1 MEDQLTAHLDRGWD
15 LAQKGDPAGASAC
28 AKRALEIDPQ
38 SPEVHNLMG
47 FAAALEGDA
56 DEALEHYRQAI
67 ALDETYFEA
76 MLNAAEVM
84 IAPLGDHDG
93 AIVQIEEALDY
104 AETDE
109 EIADCILLKVDALMA
124 KADYEEAKRAMKM
137 LPDGPF
143 NGPTYLFLIG
153 RAWYELGQIDKA
165 APLIEQAAK
174 ADPQSADA
182 QYYLG
187 LVRDEQGDSRG
198 ATEALLRSRSLDAMR
213 APPPWAPSPEAFA
226 TVVRGVIEKLDMVLA
241 RYVREAEVYVV
252 DLPGAELVVD
262 GVDPRALLVLDTPPT
277 EEGAATR
284 GAHLRLPAQRRAS
297 LRRARGNGW
306 RARDRPRARSH
317 RRVPRRPA
325 TRQER
330 AQLALARRAPRRVV
344 RRTPHA
350 TARPGEVI
358 AREPPG
364 SNLRPRTRQ
373 PMTARGR
380 SVQLPGSKLAPPG
393 IRLAPPAVELSTT
406 LGHRREPA
414 RVRLR
419 TSRGH
424 GQEAQGSRLRPRA
437 ISCWRSRGQGDE
449 PARSSLGIPAVE
461 EKLPRRHRR
470 EPARSTS

>member
-15 LAQKGDPAGASAC
+15 LAQKGDSAGASAC
-28 AKRALEIDPQ
+28 AKRALEIEPQ

-153 RAWYELGQIDKA
+153 RAWYELGQIEKA
-165 APLIEQAAK
+165 APLIEHAAK

-198 ATEALLRSRSLDAMR
+198 ATEALLRSRSLDSSR
-213 APPPWAPSPEAFA
+213 APPSWAPSPEAFA
-226 TVVRGVIEKLDMVLA
+226 TVVGGVIEKLDLVLA

-262 GVDPRALLVLDTPPT
+262 GVDPRALLVLDTPPA
-277 EEGAATR
+277 EEGA
-284 GAHLRLPAQRRAS
+284 
-297 LRRARGNGW
+297 
-306 RARDRPRARSH
+306 
-317 RRVPRRPA
+317 
-325 TRQER
+325 
-330 AQLALARRAPRRVV
+330 
-344 RRTPHA
+344 
-350 TARPGEVI
+350 
-358 AREPPG
+358 
-364 SNLRPRTRQ
+364 
-373 PMTARGR
+373 
-380 SVQLPGSKLAPPG
+380 
-393 IRLAPPAVELSTT
+393 
-406 LGHRREPA
+406 PA
-414 RVRLR
+414 RVRIFVYQRNVERAAGTLESMDGELGTALEREVTAVFLEGR
-419 TSRGH
+419 T
-424 GQEAQGSRLRPRA
+424 P
-437 ISCWRSRGQGDE
+437 D
-449 PARSSLGIPAVE
+449 
-461 EKLPRRHRR
+461 KN
-470 EPARSTS
+470 TMN

>member
-15 LAQKGDPAGASAC
+15 LAQKGDSAGASAC
-28 AKRALEIDPQ
+28 AKRALEIEPQ

-165 APLIEQAAK
+165 APLIEHAAK

-198 ATEALLRSRSLDAMR
+198 ATEALLRSRSLDSS
-213 APPPWAPSPEAFA
+213 APRPP
-226 TVVRGVIEKLDMVLA
+226 G
-241 RYVREAEVYVV
+241 
-252 DLPGAELVVD
+252 
-262 GVDPRALLVLDTPPT
+262 
-277 EEGAATR
+277 
-284 GAHLRLPAQRRAS
+284 
-297 LRRARGNGW
+297 RRAR
-306 RARDRPRARSH
+306 
-317 RRVPRRPA
+317 
-325 TRQER
+325 
-330 AQLALARRAPRRVV
+330 
-344 RRTPHA
+344 
-350 TARPGEVI
+350 
-358 AREPPG
+358 
-364 SNLRPRTRQ
+364 
-373 PMTARGR
+373 
-380 SVQLPGSKLAPPG
+380 K
-393 IRLAPPAVELSTT
+393 
-406 LGHRREPA
+406 
-414 RVRLR
+414 
-419 TSRGH
+419 
-424 GQEAQGSRLRPRA
+424 
-437 ISCWRSRGQGDE
+437 RSRPSSAGSSRSSISSSPGTSGRRRCTWWTS
-449 PARSSLGIPAVE
+449 PARSSWWTASTRVRSSSST
-461 EKLPRRHRR
+461 PRRPRR
-470 EPARSTS
+470 ARLPACASSSTSATSSAPRGPSRAWTESSEPRSSAR